1 MRMTVVLIALLF
13 LGMTLP
19 ARAQDQAPANAVNQS
34 DAGKKVQITLP
45 YPIPEFYLPQKD
57 GVKLYID
64 TALDFINKNPKSP
77 FVHRVTMD
85 LYMVGTYF
93 KNAQLIETS
102 RTFLLNSGP
111 NQLYGSFLLST
122 FKTPQQLHDY
132 IMPMVSSE
140 LPSLDKAHCDRLFNL
155 INASIRMQ
163 GWDFLKSPTFMV
175 KCAALVDRAG
185 PDDLKTAFMD
195 QMDSFLETGSPE
207 SIIADICFKRN
218 LTTIDKVALLDSDF
232 PNDPTARFV
241 RMVYMVDLDQDQL
254 ASARMLL
261 VRSQQL
267 IQQRRYDMAIPII
280 EQLIQSDDQSQY
292 RYWLGWCQAAEGQ
305 TDTAIATL
313 AKVPSDPWRGAAQ
326 RLERQLK
333 NLPDN
338 LAQHSQI
345 IQAMVNDM
353 VANLDGVEMTIQGTL
368 PDQTPFDLYVGVGPN
383 QNVYMQLKENGRV
396 EVAYHSNKDMCEIYL
411 EKHARKF
418 SEQGMVPVPIFG
430 ITRNPENGQFAFQF
444 AIGIK
449 PYAELQPAIKNCVT
463 SEYLTTN
470 EGLSQLMVGMFQRG
484 AFPAAA
490 QQTVSGINLKW
501 MSPQLKVPDLSQ
513 RIFTVDTVGKLLSV
527 TGSDLSI
534 TRIKYGP
541 REEMSLSAPAMPHA
555 NYIQANEADDAFRI
569 TAYNRI
575 LKTLMAAMK

>member
-1 MRMTVVLIALLF
+1 MRMTVVLTALL
-13 LGMTLP
+13 LVGIAMP
-19 ARAQDQAPANAVNQS
+19 SHAQDQAQAGAAE
-34 DAGKKVQITLP
+34 AGKKVQITLP
-45 YPIPEFYLPQKD
+45 YPIPEYYLTQKD
-57 GVKLYID
+57 GASLYIK
-64 TALDFINKNPKSP
+64 AAFDFIQKNPQSP

-93 KNAQLIETS
+93 KNAQLIENS
-102 RTFLLNSGP
+102 RSFLLNTGP

-122 FKTPQQLHDY
+122 FKSPQQLHDY
-132 IMPMVSSE
+132 IMPMVSSD
-140 LPSLDKAHCDRLFNL
+140 LPSLDKAQCDRLFNL
-155 INASIRMQ
+155 ISAAIRMQ
-163 GWDFLKSPTFMV
+163 GWEFLKSPTFMI

-185 PDDLKTAFMD
+185 PDDMKKAFND
-195 QMDSFLETGSPE
+195 QLDGFLETGSAE
-207 SIIADICFKRN
+207 STIADICFKRN
-218 LTTIDKVALLDSDF
+218 LSTIDKVALLDSDF

-261 VRSQQL
+261 VRGQQL
-267 IQQRRYDMAIPII
+267 IQQQRFDLAIPVI

-292 RYWLGWCQAAEGQ
+292 RYWLGWCQAAQGQ
-305 TDTAIATL
+305 TDAAIATL
-313 AKVPSDPWRGAAQ
+313 ANVPSDPWRGAAQ

-338 LAQHSQI
+338 LSQHSQI
-345 IQAMVNDM
+345 IQAMVNDL
-353 VANLDGVEMTIQGTL
+353 VTNLDGLEMTVQGTL
-368 PDQTPFDLYVGVGPN
+368 GDQTPFDLYVGIGPD

-396 EVAYHSNKDMCEIYL
+396 EVSYHSNKDMCEVYL

-418 SEQGMVPVPIFG
+418 SEQGMVPIPIFD
-430 ITRNPENGQFAFQF
+430 IARNPQTGKFAFQF

-449 PYAELQPAIKNCVT
+449 PYAELEPAIKNCVSST
-463 SEYLTTN
+463 FLTTN

-501 MSPQLKVPDLSQ
+501 MSPKLKSPDLSQ
-513 RIFTVDTVGKLLSV
+513 RVFTVDTVGKLLSV

-541 REEMSLSAPAMPHA
+541 RDQISLSAPAMPRA

>member
-1 MRMTVVLIALLF
+1 MRMTVVLIALL
-13 LGMTLP
+13 LIGLTLP
-19 ARAQDQAPANAVNQS
+19 SLAQDQAQASTAKGPGEQ
-34 DAGKKVQITLP
+34 VQITLP
-45 YPIPEFYLPQKD
+45 YPIPEFYLNKKE
-57 GVKLYID
+57 GVNLYIK
-64 TALDFINKNPKSP
+64 TALDFIKNNPNSP

-93 KNAQLIETS
+93 KNQQLMETS
-102 RTFLLNSGP
+102 RSFLLNSGP

-132 IMPMVSSE
+132 IMPMVSSDI
-140 LPSLDKAHCDRLFNL
+140 PSIDKAYCNRLFNL
-155 INASIRMQ
+155 INASIRVQ
-163 GWDFLKSPTFMV
+163 GWDFLKSPTFMI
-175 KCAALVDRAG
+175 KCGALIDRAG
-185 PDDLKTAFMD
+185 SDDLKTAFID
-195 QMDSFLETGSPE
+195 QLDGFLEADSTE
-207 SIIADICFKRN
+207 SKIADVCFKRK

-241 RMVYMVDLDQDQL
+241 RMVYMVDLDENQL

-267 IQQRRYDMAIPII
+267 IQQQRYDLAIPVI
-280 EQLIQSDDQSQY
+280 EQLLQSDDQSQY
-292 RYWLGWCQAAEGQ
+292 RYWLGWCQAAHGL

-313 AKVPSDPWRGAAQ
+313 SKVPSDPWRGAAQ

-338 LAQHSQI
+338 LSQHSQI

-353 VANLDGVEMTIQGTL
+353 VANLDGLEMTINGVL
-368 PDQTPFDLYVGVGPN
+368 PDKTPFDLYVGVGPD

-396 EVAYHSNKDMCEIYL
+396 EVSYHSNKDMCEIYL
-411 EKHARKF
+411 QKHARKF
-418 SEQGMVPVPIFG
+418 SEQGMVPIPIFDILKNQETG
-430 ITRNPENGQFAFQF
+430 KFAFPF
-444 AIGIK
+444 AISIK
-449 PYAELQPAIKNCVT
+449 PYTELQPAIKKCVA

-470 EGLSQLMVGMFQRG
+470 QGLSQLMIGMFQRG

-501 MSPQLKVPDLSQ
+501 MSPQLKVPDFNQ
-513 RIFTVDTVGKLLSV
+513 RVFTVDSVGKLLSV
-527 TGSDLSI
+527 TGSNLSI

-541 REEMSLSAPAMPHA
+541 REQMTLSAPAMPRA
-555 NYIQANEADDAFRI
+555 NYIPANEADDAFRI
-569 TAYNRI
+569 NAYNRI